1 MKHIYFYENS
11 DSKQNEW
18 IKLSWKSNLT
28 LPIFIGILF
37 KVNFFDNVKLN
48 VITVMVCIKL
58 WTNLRE
64 KFAQTVESLVKKK
77 LYQWR

>member
-11 DSKQNEW
+11 DSKQTEW

-64 KFAQTVESLVKKK
+64 KFAQTVESLVKK

>member
-11 DSKQNEW
+11 DSKQTEW

-58 WTNLRE
+58 WTNLKE
-64 KFAQTVESLVKKK
+64 KFAQTVESLVKK